1 MPDYGSAAY
10 WDERYAADE
19 NASFDWC
26 VAGWRGGL
34 ATIGT
39 PDGDLIW
46 DFCRYQTY
54 DALKPHLLP
63 YLRSSDEFEVY
74 IPGCGNSSTYFASD
88 GPVGS
93 TLTHVDQ
100 A

>member
-1 MPDYGSAAY
+1 MQQMRTLRLIGALRDGAVGLPPAA
-10 WDERYAADE
+10 RLM
-19 NASFDWC
+19 
-26 VAGWRGGL
+26 V
-34 ATIGT
+34 
-39 PDGDLIW
+39 W

-74 IPGCGNSSTYFASD
+74 IPGCGNSSTYFAS
-88 GPVGS
+88 GKPVGS